1 MKRKSNIVTTLA
13 LVFSILVIMLLP
25 LPVAQAANFTVSKS
39 NVSIENGKD
48 STITINAPTHTGRL
62 DIVSSNSAVATVNSS
77 NLWVENNSKTIVISA
92 KGVGTATITI
102 KGELY
107 DSSTDTEEDFSKTI
121 NVTVTKSS
129 SSGQTNTGGTS
140 GGTQS
145 GGTTNNNQSSNTG
158 SSNTGSSNTG
168 GSNTGGSNTGSSNT
182 GSSNTGNSNTGTSTS
197 GTQKPSSTSKPS
209 SSQAN
214 TKPSNSSAQVSQSH
228 NVQSTAAT
236 ELEQNSALEQ
246 KNEEQNEAQEV
257 EKEEVENV
265 NTQEAENNLI
275 QEDLN
280 NAKINTTEQV
290 NREVS
295 KGKIII
301 ISVIGIIAFII
312 MLIGIGV
319 SKNIFKK

>member
-1 MKRKSNIVTTLA
+1 MCSKKEGMNFIMKRKSNIVTTLT
-13 LVFSILVIMLLP
+13 LVLSILVIMLLP
-25 LPVAQAANFTVSKS
+25 LPVVQAANFTVSKS

-92 KGVGTATITI
+92 KAVGSATITI

-107 DSSTDTEEDFSKTI
+107 DSSTDTEENFSKTI
-121 NVTVTKSS
+121 NVTVTKAAN
-129 SSGQTNTGGTS
+129 SGQTNTGGTS

-168 GSNTGGSNTGSSNT
+168 
-182 GSSNTGNSNTGTSTS
+182 NSNTGTTTS

-214 TKPSNSSAQVSQSH
+214 TKPSNSSTQVNQNQ
-228 NVQSTAAT
+228 NVQTAAAT
-236 ELEQNSALEQ
+236 GSEQNSALEQ
-246 KNEEQNEAQEV
+246 KSEEQNEVKEV

-265 NTQEAENNLI
+265 NTQEAENNVI
-275 QEDLN
+275 EEDLN

>member
-1 MKRKSNIVTTLA
+1 MCSKKEGMNFIMKRKSNIATTLT

-25 LPVAQAANFTVSKS
+25 LPVVQAANFTVSKS

-107 DSSTDTEEDFSKTI
+107 DSSTDTEENFSKTI
-121 NVTVTKSS
+121 NVTVTKSAN
-129 SSGQTNTGGTS
+129 SGQTNTGGTSGGAS

-145 GGTTNNNQSSNTG
+145 GGTTNNNQS
-158 SSNTGSSNTG
+158 
-168 GSNTGGSNTGSSNT
+168 SNTGSSNT

-197 GTQKPSSTSKPS
+197 GTQKPSSTSKPTY
-209 SSQAN
+209 SQAN
-214 TKPSNSSAQVSQSH
+214 TKPSNSSSQVSQSQ

-236 ELEQNSALEQ
+236 GSEQNSALEQ
-246 KNEEQNEAQEV
+246 ENEEQNEAQEV

-265 NTQEAENNLI
+265 NTQEAENNII